1 MLDNDI
7 RCSNILDDDM
17 SEPQTTGNLKA
28 IAKRSGLS
36 GVQIAEQMG
45 MRPETVS
52 RHLNGKQNIS
62 IEDATR
68 YAKIL
73 GCTPEDILFQ
83 RSMCPIIGELSND
96 GIFNNW
102 GQDESKRRFLAGPL
116 SFQPYHAAY
125 LCPGWFTKKKT
136 AIGIIDRRPIE
147 KRYVHDQSV
156 GQISLNY
163 IQGIGDHKK
172 DLIVAGYCF
181 ENSDFTTHTVRR
193 IVNMVEAMQ
202 SIDRKKNAQYPH
214 TEKEFMPNCKLVYST
229 PILFMLYDPPSTGF
243 EIVKDN

>member
-1 MLDNDI
+1 MLDNGI

-83 RSMCPIIGELSND
+83 RSLCPIIGELSVD
-96 GIFNNW
+96 GIYNSW
-102 GQDESKRRFLAGPL
+102 GQDESKRRYLAGPL

-125 LCPGWFTKKKT
+125 FAPGWFSKKKT
-136 AIGIIDRRPIE
+136 AIAIVDRRPID

-156 GQISLNY
+156 GQIALTCIKGGGAN
-163 IQGIGDHKK
+163 GK
-172 DLIVAGYCF
+172 DITVLGYPF
-181 ENSDFTTHTVRR
+181 ENSDFNTHTVRR
-193 IVNMVEAMQ
+193 IVNMVAAMQ
-202 SIDRKKNAQYPH
+202 SIDRKKNAQYPL
-214 TEKEFMPNCKLVYST
+214 TEKDYLPDCKLVWST
-229 PILFMLYDPPSTGF
+229 PILFMFYDPPSTGF